1 MEFVMDNDAN
11 NTAVGTCHGMSI
23 DMFTM
28 QGILVSTKIASDIN
42 PGFNKTA
49 LDLQDL
55 PNGAYMLK
63 VAIGDQIEV
72 RKVIV
77 NR

>member
-1 MEFVMDNDAN
+1 
-11 NTAVGTCHGMSI
+11 MSI

-28 QGILVSTKIASDIN
+28 QGILVSTKIAPDIK

-63 VAIGDQIEV
+63 VTIGDQIEV